1 MPIRTE
7 SGLKL
12 TYEDYVKIPDDGRRH
27 EIIDGRHIVNPA
39 PRPRHQVILS
49 NLFLALR
56 ELKTSGRAELL
67 TSPIDVH
74 LSETDVVQPDLIAI
88 AGKSAHLIGELK
100 IEGPP
105 ELVVEILSPSTRR
118 LDRGAKRA
126 LYESAG
132 VLECWIIDPEEKTLC
147 QHTLAAGR
155 YSESLRASGEV
166 RSTAFP
172 GFSFDL
178 VSVF

>member
-12 TYEDYVKIPDDGRRH
+12 TYEDYAKIPADGRRH
-27 EIIDGRHIVNPA
+27 EIIDGRHVVNPA
-39 PRPRHQVILS
+39 PRPRHQVILG
-49 NLFLALR
+49 NLFLALQ
-56 ELKTSGRAELL
+56 ELKSSGRAELL
-67 TSPIDVH
+67 MSPIDLH
-74 LSETDVVQPDLIAI
+74 LTEIDVVQPDLIAI
-88 AGKSAHLIGELK
+88 ARKSAKLIGELK

-132 VLECWIIDPEEKTLC
+132 VAEYWTVDPEEKTLC
-147 QHTLAAGR
+147 QHTLAEGR
-155 YSESLRASGEV
+155 YSEKLWASGRV
-166 RSTAFP
+166 ASTAFP

-178 VSVF
+178 VSIF